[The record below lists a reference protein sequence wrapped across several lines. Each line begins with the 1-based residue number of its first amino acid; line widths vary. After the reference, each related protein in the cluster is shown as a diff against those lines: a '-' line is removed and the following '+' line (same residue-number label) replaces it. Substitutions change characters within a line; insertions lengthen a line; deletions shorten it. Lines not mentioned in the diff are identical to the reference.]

1 MSFRVAALQFQ
12 AQPGAAAANR
22 AHTLALIAGAAAR
35 GARVIVLPELA
46 ISGYTLDRAALAA
59 AAEPRDGPTLA
70 AWHEAARRLGVVIA
84 GGFCERVGEE
94 LANAAVMVGPE
105 GLLLHYR
112 KLHLFD
118 GEKAVFLPGDLGLS
132 VADTPF
138 GRIGL
143 CVCYD
148 LRFVEVM
155 RALALKGADLVVVP
169 TAWVGGFDKVA
180 RDGDGLIGQ
189 ARGAIVQANL
199 NQVYVACAS
208 QCGAAPEMGFLGS
221 SLIADPYG
229 RILSGPLPAEVAGEV
244 VAEVDLA
251 QAKLAQERSA
261 RIRPRQDRRTDVY
274 GLRLGAET
282 L

>member
-12 AQPGAAAANR
+12 AEPGAAGANR
-22 AHTLALIAGAAAR
+22 ARTLALIAEAAAG

-46 ISGYTLDRAALAA
+46 ISGYTLDETALRA
-59 AAEPRDGPTLA
+59 AAEPVDGPTLA
-70 AWHEAARRLGVVIA
+70 AWHEAARRLGLVIA
-84 GGFCERVGEE
+84 GGFCERVGED
-94 LANAAVMVGPE
+94 LHNSALLVGPD

-118 GEKAVFLPGDLGLS
+118 GEKTVFAPGDLGLP

-155 RALALKGADLVVVP
+155 RALALRGADLVVVP

-208 QCGAAPEMGFLGS
+208 QCGATPQMSFLGS

-229 RILSGPLPAEVAGEV
+229 RILSGPLPADADGTVA
-244 VAEVDLA
+244 AEVDLA
-251 QAKLAQERSA
+251 QARLAQERSA
-261 RIRPRQDRRTDVY
+261 LIRPRRDRRTDVY